1 MMIRKM
7 TLGAFALAAACVAA
21 MPASAQTVPDADLRD
36 FCADRPGKGTPT
48 CILDVG
54 HWQVELGLFDGARQ
68 SGDGFKVESQAWGDA
83 FLRYGVTPTTEIQF
97 GLTSWSREEVTDR
110 TTGISETADGF
121 GDLSVG
127 FRHSLANPDGSGVSI
142 ALAGFITAPTGSR
155 DIRADGF
162 EGGIVLPISLPLND
176 DWGLSLSPEVDIVA
190 DSDGD
195 GRHAAYTMVAGVGRG
210 FGPWALGAE
219 VWISRDDDPIG
230 ATTQSTF
237 DLTAVWT
244 PPSMPN
250 AQVDFGLNFGL
261 NDDSPDVEFGV
272 GLARR
277 F

>member
-1 MMIRKM
+1 MRVTQFLLVIPALL
-7 TLGAFALAAACVAA
+7 TLVDATQA
-21 MPASAQTVPDADLRD
+21 MAQTVPDADLRP

-54 HWQVELGLFDGARQ
+54 HWQAEVGLIDGARQ
-68 SGDGFKVESQAWGDA
+68 SDDASRAESSAYGDLF
-83 FLRYGVTPTTEIQF
+83 FRYGLTPTTEIQF
-97 GLTSWSREEVTDR
+97 GITPWTTEKVTDR
-110 TTGISETADGF
+110 ATGDSETVDGVS
-121 GDLSVG
+121 DIQIG

-142 ALAGFITAPTGSR
+142 ALAGFVTAPTGSR
-155 DIRADGF
+155 DVRGDGF
-162 EGGIVLPISLPLND
+162 EGGVVLPVSVPLND
-176 DWGLSLSPEVDIVA
+176 DWGFSLSPEIDVVA

-210 FGPWALGAE
+210 YGQWALGAE
-219 VWISRDDDPIG
+219 IWVSHDDDPIE
-230 ATTQSTF
+230 AMTQSTF

-250 AQVDFGLNFGL
+250 AQIDFGLNFGL

-272 GLARR
+272 GAARR

>member
-1 MMIRKM
+1 MRPAQILLVASALL
-7 TLGAFALAAACVAA
+7 TTGTAAPAF
-21 MPASAQTVPDADLRD
+21 AQTVRDADLRP

-54 HWQVELGLFDGARQ
+54 HWQTEVGLVDGARQ
-68 SGDGFKVESQAWGDA
+68 TDNASRAESWAYGDL

-97 GLTSWSREEVTDR
+97 GVTPWTTEKVTDR
-110 TTGISETADGF
+110 ATGDSETVDGVS
-121 GDLSVG
+121 DIQIG

-142 ALAGFITAPTGSR
+142 ALAGFVTAPTGSR
-155 DIRADGF
+155 SVRGDGF
-162 EGGIVLPISLPLND
+162 EGGVVLPISLPLND
-176 DWGLSLSPEVDIVA
+176 DWGLSLSPEIDIVA
-190 DSDGD
+190 DSDGE

-219 VWISRDDDPIG
+219 VWVSHDDDPIE

-272 GLARR
+272 GVARR